1 MQLGDAVRA
10 GGQAEPH
17 HGHVEL
23 LDPVLVRVGAV
34 VGALAE
40 REQLVERHPALGGE
54 LAEVVLHELATEAV
68 DARRHRRV
76 CGEHAAARA
85 PLRPPR
91 RRAGPRDLLADPL
104 QAEEPGVALVHVEHL
119 RVDAE
124 CPQRPNPADAED
136 DLLAQPVVR
145 VPGVQAVGDLDPVG
159 RVLGEVGVEQVQ
171 RDLADVGP
179 PHPGPYRV
187 AGEIDRHCEAGVGEP
202 ERLGVHVDGP
212 LLLPAV
218 GVELLVEVALG
229 VQQANPD
236 ERHTEIGRR
245 LEVVTGENAEAAR
258 VLRERLGDAELGREV
273 RHRGERAVRASP
285 PNQLGPVIAAS
296 SRPLAAAMSRTIAWS
311 LASASKRSDVVVR
324 TMCAGCASSAVQP
337 GQIRSNRRTSSRS
350 QAQCRLVARA
360 GRSDRASGIAERTS
374 NRRTGRIGAA
384 SYWGAAEP
392 APGCLASHPA
402 LTRIWCTR
410 VRETAGRRGRP
421 CRADLARSRPVA
433 RGLRRRRRERRC
445 RGAPDGWPLI
455 DP

>member
-1 MQLGDAVRA
+1 MLRPGHSPWNIALLTAPCSLATPFDRA
-10 GGQAEPH
+10 ARRSPITAM
-17 HGHVEL
+17 L
-23 LDPVLVRVGAV
+23 NFLTPVLVRVGAV

-76 CGEHAAARA
+76 RGEHAAAPHR
-85 PLRPPR
+85 LDR
-91 RRAGPRDLLADPL
+91 RGERHARSNLLADPL
-104 QAEEPGVALVHVEHL
+104 EAEEPGVPLVHVEHL
-119 RVDAE
+119 RIDAE
-124 CPQRPNPADAED
+124 RPQRPNPADAED

-145 VPGVQAVGDLDPVG
+145 VPAVQAVGDLDPVG

-179 PHPGPYRV
+179 PHPRPYRV
-187 AGEIDRHCEAGVGEP
+187 AGEIDRHREAGVGEP
-202 ERLGVHVDGP
+202 ERLGVHVEGL

-229 VQQANPD
+229 VQQADPD

-245 LEVVTGENAEAAR
+245 LEVVTGEHAEAAR

-273 RHRGERAVRASP
+273 RHRGERAVVLWAPPRP
-285 PNQLGPVIAAS
+285 GRLPNQLGPVIAAS

-360 GRSDRASGIAERTS
+360 GRSDRASGIVERTS

-384 SYWGAAEP
+384 SYWG
-392 APGCLASHPA
+392 
-402 LTRIWCTR
+402 
-410 VRETAGRRGRP
+410 
-421 CRADLARSRPVA
+421 
-433 RGLRRRRRERRC
+433 
-445 RGAPDGWPLI
+445 GAPERAPPHGGHRLCGVLSPCAYPHLVYSRA
-455 DP
+455 